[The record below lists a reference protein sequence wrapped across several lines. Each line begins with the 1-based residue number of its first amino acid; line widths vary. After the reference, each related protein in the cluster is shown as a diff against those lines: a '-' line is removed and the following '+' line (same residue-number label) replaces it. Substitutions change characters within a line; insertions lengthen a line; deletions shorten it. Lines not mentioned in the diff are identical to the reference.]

1 MEAADSRSFL
11 RYSLRSYLQMSAQVS
26 GPPTIRVM
34 LVDDHAL
41 VREGIS
47 QILDKEPDIT
57 VIGEAERGDL
67 ALEMLES
74 LQPDVVL
81 LDVRMPG
88 MSGIETT
95 RRIRAAFPKIRVM
108 ILSAHADFAVEA
120 FRAGASGYVLKSA
133 RSNELVAAL
142 RSVFSGSTV
151 IQGALAEGLSIF
163 ASGGRSRGTDLLSP
177 REAQILQLIAR
188 GLTNRTIAREI
199 GIAPRTADQHVHNL
213 FVKVGVRSRAEAVR
227 YALEHELAAPT
238 V

>member
-1 MEAADSRSFL
+1 
-11 RYSLRSYLQMSAQVS
+11 MSAQVS

-95 RRIRAAFPKIRVM
+95 RRVRAAFPKIRVL

-133 RSNELVAAL
+133 RSSELVAAL

-177 REAQILQLIAR
+177 REAQILQLIVR

-238 V
+238 EPDV

>member
-1 MEAADSRSFL
+1 VEAADSQSFL

-26 GPPTIRVM
+26 GPSTIRTM

-41 VREGIS
+41 VREGIR
-47 QILDKEPDIT
+47 QILDKEPEIT

-67 ALEMLES
+67 ALELLDS
-74 LQPDVVL
+74 LQPDVVI

-88 MSGIETT
+88 MNGIETT
-95 RRIRAAFPKIRVM
+95 RRIRAAFPKIRIL
-108 ILSAHADFAVEA
+108 ILSAHGDFAAEA
-120 FRAGASGYVLKSA
+120 FREGASGYVLKSA
-133 RSNELVAAL
+133 RSRELVAAL

-188 GLTNRTIAREI
+188 GLR
-199 GIAPRTADQHVHNL
+199 
-213 FVKVGVRSRAEAVR
+213 
-227 YALEHELAAPT
+227 
-238 V
+238 